1 MDARILSTAR
11 LLAATLL
18 IAAWPAV
25 SPAAPAPT
33 PTPVP
38 AAAGIRRS
46 TGHVQH
52 TAPVVARVAAAPAA
66 PAEPVLTIYRIETSR
81 QGTLYAADHPM
92 QAGDLVSFHEHPNG
106 TLVSLRRSEIQRV
119 VVEHV
124 TRTAHGPKPG
134 DAIDIGVT
142 GGGAGSRT
150 AAVGGAGAGAAGS
163 HGGAQNLG
171 SNKDGTALLNPDRK
185 YQGDIDSKQ
194 VPGLNMGLPNSPNDY
209 REGRTLGYPAA
220 PAVQSAPGSPP
231 QLPDSKPN

>member
-1 MDARILSTAR
+1 MRARILSTAV
-11 LLAATLL
+11 LLAATRLT
-18 IAAWPAV
+18 
-25 SPAAPAPT
+25 AAPSPT

-38 AAAGIRRS
+38 AAAGIRMS
-46 TGHVQH
+46 TGHVKH
-52 TAPVVARVAAAPAA
+52 TAPAVARVPVAPAV
-66 PAEPVLTIYRIETSR
+66 PPESVLTIYRIETSH

-92 QAGDLVSFHEHPNG
+92 QAGDLVSFHAHPSG
-106 TLVSLRRSEIQRV
+106 TLVSLRRSEIQHV

-124 TRTAHGPKPG
+124 TRTARGPKPG

-142 GGGAGSRT
+142 GGGAASRPP
-150 AAVGGAGAGAAGS
+150 ALGGAGAGAGAQGA
-163 HGGAQNLG
+163 AQNLG
-171 SNKDGTALLNPDRK
+171 SNRDGTALLNPDRK

-220 PAVQSAPGSPP
+220 PAVQSAPGAPP